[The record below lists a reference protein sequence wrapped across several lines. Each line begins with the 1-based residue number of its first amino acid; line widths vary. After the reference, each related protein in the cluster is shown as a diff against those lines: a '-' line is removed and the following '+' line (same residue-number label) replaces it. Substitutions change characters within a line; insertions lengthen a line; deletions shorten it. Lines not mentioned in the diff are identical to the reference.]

1 MESAISQID
10 IGDVPVITRYRP
22 WLLRPNLARE
32 PTKYVD
38 KRESYIKMFKGDVG
52 RFNAMVK
59 RITDIGLE
67 DDVNIAFKYEGDIG
81 TTINCSQLIMWA
93 ETYGLQ
99 QHYDLKE
106 AIMSAYHEQ
115 AKNIALPEVMLDC
128 VRQVDGLKE
137 HVEEAEM
144 VLQTDAFKKA
154 VEISRGDLVFLL
166 DSDDYFNEEKVKKI
180 VDYFEKNKK
189 AEIVFD
195 YPFIVK
201 NKNIYPD
208 KNNSKILKTYWS
220 YIHPTSCISVKKNC
234 FLELL
239 DLISYEDYTD
249 VWIDLRIS
257 LFSKYILKDFHI
269 LNENLTFYRKTE
281 FNVSSKFRKF
291 SKNWWKRRR
300 QAHEFF
306 QKFAQDNGL
315 NFNKN
320 LDFFI
325 TKIICGFLK

>member
-22 WLLRPNLARE
+22 WLLRPNLARD

-115 AKNIALPEVMLDC
+115 AKNIALTEVMLDC

-144 VLQTDAFKKA
+144 VLQTDGFKKA
-154 VEISRGDLVFLL
+154 VADQIIDAQ
-166 DSDDYFNEEKVKKI
+166 KK
-180 VDYFEKNKK
+180 
-189 AEIVFD
+189 
-195 YPFIVK
+195 
-201 NKNIYPD
+201 
-208 KNNSKILKTYWS
+208 
-220 YIHPTSCISVKKNC
+220 
-234 FLELL
+234 
-239 DLISYEDYTD
+239 
-249 VWIDLRIS
+249 
-257 LFSKYILKDFHI
+257 
-269 LNENLTFYRKTE
+269 LN
-281 FNVSSKFRKF
+281 V
-291 SKNWWKRRR
+291 
-300 QAHEFF
+300 
-306 QKFAQDNGL
+306 NGVPH
-315 NFNKN
+315 
-320 LDFFI
+320 FFI
-325 TKIICGFLK
+325 TAVNGDVARSFNFPGAQDTRFFTNALSKLNAIVHETDASKL